1 MNAWQELTHFA
12 GFDWAGDH
20 HDVVIVD
27 QAGLVVAEFR
37 FAHSAEGWEQFRQKT
52 QAHAALGVAVET
64 CSGAAV
70 EELLRSACT
79 VFPVQPKA
87 AARYRER
94 KSPSGVK
101 DDQLDA
107 WALADA
113 LRMDGRTWRAL
124 APEDPLIQE
133 LRLLCRDEVTLIQ
146 QRTLL
151 VNQLRAALREY
162 YDTAL
167 QAFDDWTLPAAW
179 DLIVQFPTPTELAQ
193 AGKRRW
199 EKFLHVHKLWRP
211 ATAQNR
217 LELFAHAADWKR
229 SEAVTRAR
237 SRLAVSLAK
246 MLQTLEP
253 QLQEYRTAIEALFSQ
268 HPDHDLF
275 GSLPGTG
282 SKLAPR
288 LMSEVG
294 ADRAR
299 FDTPQGLQCV
309 AGTAPVSFQSGQIHR
324 VKMRRCCNMHLRH
337 ALHLWV
343 DRSRVKCG
351 WAQAYYQDQRKR
363 GKSHACAL
371 RCLAHRWLEV
381 LWKMW
386 QTHTRYDGDLHSRN
400 QQKHGSWVIQILTSS
415 AAKSV

>member
-1 MNAWQELTHFA
+1 MKNWNELTHFA

-27 QAGLVVAEFR
+27 QTGNVIAQFR
-37 FAHSAEGWEQFRQKT
+37 FEHSIEGWEQFRQKI
-52 QAHAALGVAVET
+52 QAYTALGVAVET
-64 CSGAAV
+64 RSGAAV
-70 EELLRSACT
+70 EELLRSDLT

-146 QRTLL
+146 QRSLL
-151 VNQLRAALREY
+151 VNQLRAALHEY

-167 QAFDDWTLPAAW
+167 QAFDDWTMPQAW
-179 DLIVQFPTPTELAQ
+179 AFIVQFPTPKALAQ

-199 EKFLHVHKLWRP
+199 EKFLHVNKLWRP
-211 ATAQNR
+211 ATAEKR
-217 LELFAHAADWKR
+217 LELFAHATDWKR
-229 SEAVTRAR
+229 NEAVTRSK

-246 MLQTLEP
+246 MLQTLEQ
-253 QLQEYRTAIEALFSQ
+253 QLKEYRTAIEALFQQ

-275 GSLPGTG
+275 GSLPGAAN
-282 SKLAPR
+282 KLAPR
-288 LMSEVG
+288 LLSEVG
-294 ADRAR
+294 ADRTR
-299 FDTPQGLQCV
+299 FDTPQALQCL
-309 AGTAPVSFQSGQIHR
+309 AGTAPISFQSGQIHR
-324 VKMRRCCNMHLRH
+324 VKMRRCCNLHLRH

-343 DRSRVKCG
+343 DQSRAKCG

-363 GKSHACAL
+363 GKGHACAL
-371 RCLAHRWLEV
+371 RSLAHRWLEV

-386 QTHTRYDGDLHSRN
+386 QTHTRYDSELHARN
-400 QQKHGSWVIQILTSS
+400 QQKHGSWVIQILTKP
-415 AAKSV
+415 ATISV